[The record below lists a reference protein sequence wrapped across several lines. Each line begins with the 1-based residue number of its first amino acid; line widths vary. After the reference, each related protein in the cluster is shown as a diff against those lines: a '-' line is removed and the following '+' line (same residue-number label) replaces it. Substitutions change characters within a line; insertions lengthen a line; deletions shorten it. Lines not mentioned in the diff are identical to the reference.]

1 MTGFTFMLAPIEDMT
16 SNAFRTLCHRYGADL
31 TFTEMAKVGA
41 LAKNNKST
49 WSRLKSNDDTPTVIQ
64 LLGSREQHFSKFLG
78 MFEPSRGFR
87 GFNLNLGCPSPDVIK
102 FGQGCAMVRKIS
114 KTSRIIGIFRD
125 YGFDVSI
132 KMRLGMNEKDKEYKI
147 YLKIIE
153 SADAD
158 FFVVHARHGM
168 QTYAHPADFGVY
180 EECVKTGKSII
191 ANGDIRTREQVEYL
205 KGIGV
210 KGAMIGRAAVLD
222 PAVFN
227 RLKGL
232 PGPPTERIKEEYF
245 ILSEK
250 FQEPLKYKNNIL
262 RRIGTFDMTLFDNR

>member
-1 MTGFTFMLAPIEDMT
+1 MLAPIEDMT
-16 SNAFRTLCHRYGADL
+16 SNAFRTICHRYGADL

-49 WSRLKSNDDTPTVIQ
+49 WSKLECKDETPTSIQ
-64 LLGSREQHFSKFLG
+64 LIGSREEHFRKFLG
-78 MFEPSRGFR
+78 MFNPPKAFR
-87 GFNLNLGCPSPDVIK
+87 GFNINIGCPSPDVIK
-102 FGQGCAMVRKIS
+102 FGQGCAMVRKTS
-114 KTSRIIGIFRD
+114 KVIRTVGIFRD

-132 KMRLGMNEKDKEYKI
+132 KMRLGMNKNDKVYKV

-180 EECVKTGKSII
+180 EECVKTGKDII
-191 ANGDIRTREQVEYL
+191 ANGDIITKEQVEYL

-210 KGAMIGRAAVLD
+210 KGAMIGRAAILD
-222 PAVFN
+222 PAIF
-227 RLKGL
+227 RKLKGL
-232 PGPPTERIKEEYF
+232 SSPEPKKINEEYL

-250 FQEPLKYKNNIL
+250 FQEPLKYRNNIS
-262 RRIGTFDMTLFDNR
+262 RCIGMSDMTLFDNNLSRN

>member
-1 MTGFTFMLAPIEDMT
+1 MLAPLEDMT

-49 WSRLKSNDDTPTVIQ
+49 WSRLECKDETPTVIQ
-64 LLGSREQHFSKFLG
+64 LLGSKEQHFRKFLD
-78 MFEPSRGFR
+78 MFEPSKAFR
-87 GFNLNLGCPSPDVIK
+87 GFNINLGCPSPDVIK
-102 FGQGCAMVRKIS
+102 FGQGCAMIRKIS
-114 KTSRIIGIFRD
+114 KTRKIIDIFRD

-132 KMRLGMNEKDKEYKI
+132 KMRLGMNEKEKEYKV

-158 FFVVHARHGM
+158 FFVIHARHGM
-168 QTYAHPADFGVY
+168 QTYASPADFEVY
-180 EECVKTGKSII
+180 EECAKTGKVII
-191 ANGDIRTREQVEYL
+191 ANGDIRTMEQVEYL
-205 KGIGV
+205 KDIGINGV
-210 KGAMIGRAAVLD
+210 MIGRSAVLD
-222 PAVFN
+222 PAIFN
-227 RLKGL
+227 RLKDL
-232 PGPPTERIKEEYF
+232 PSPQPKKIKEEYL

-262 RRIGTFDMTLFDNR
+262 RRIGMSDMPLFDNK